1 MNERMKPTAISPV
14 TRSVMQRRHMIVEG
28 HGTGRDRTSNRA
40 GEGLALLRAEH
51 HGIVI
56 YSPVGTR
63 RSRHG
68 PHKILR
74 LAARLTRSLLAVVCA
89 CSALSV
95 NAYADDPWEIW
106 PEVSL
111 FVSLSPR
118 TRIYLDATYAGGEE
132 SDTQQMDL
140 AAYLDISLLPIMRPS
155 LQKADWQRSRYFW
168 ARIGY
173 DQIFKVDSG
182 TRAVYENR
190 GIVSLWGKAELPAEI
205 WLEGRVRADLRL
217 IDGDYSTRYRFR
229 LEATREFTVL
239 DHAVVPYFNVEW
251 FYDTRY
257 DDWARTLYQAGSE
270 VTVNQ
275 HFRFELYL
283 ARQRDDLPSASS
295 LNGLGVVAKWYY

>member
-1 MNERMKPTAISPV
+1 
-14 TRSVMQRRHMIVEG
+14 MITEG
-28 HGTGRDRTSNRA
+28 HGTGGDRTFDRA
-40 GEGLALLRAEH
+40 GEGLALLRPEH
-51 HGIVI
+51 PGIGI
-56 YSPVGTR
+56 YSAR
-63 RSRHG
+63 RHPEIPARPST
-68 PHKILR
+68 ILR

-89 CSALSV
+89 CSALSAT
-95 NAYADDPWEIW
+95 AYANDPWELW

-111 FVSLSPR
+111 FVSLGPR
-118 TRIYLDATYAGGEE
+118 TRIYLDAAYAGGKE
-132 SDTQQMDL
+132 SDTQQLDL
-140 AAYLDISLLPIMRPS
+140 GTYLDISLLPIMRPS
-155 LQKADWQRSRYFW
+155 LEKADWQRSRYFW

-173 DQIFKVDSG
+173 DQMFKVDGGAS
-182 TRAVYENR
+182 AVSENR

-205 WLEGRVRADLRL
+205 WLEGRVRADLRW

-239 DHAVVPYFNVEW
+239 DHAVVPYFNIEW

-257 DDWARTLYQAGSE
+257 DDWARTLYQVGSE

-295 LNGLGVVAKWYY
+295 LNGFGVVAKWYY